1 MRRNKVSETM
11 GYILQFA
18 DSEYM
23 PTYDD
28 MVNYFCVSRR
38 AVQTRLDTLKR
49 YGIMVDEGNTLFF
62 PDLELRLKKNHKGI

>member
-1 MRRNKVSETM
+1 MRRNKVSETL
-11 GYILQFA
+11 GYILQFV

-28 MVNYFCVSRR
+28 MVQHFGINRR

-49 YGIMVDEGNTLFF
+49 HGMMIDEGKSLFF